1 MFWKRKKEVKYYF
14 LEELKVGMGVSV
26 LSLSKIYQEAI
37 YLDRKT
43 YKNDKDEIGKGII
56 VAIGLEDA
64 KSRGLKASEVVIVTN
79 PYDMT
84 DEKITEDPIEYEWDE
99 WIKIIDN

>member
-1 MFWKRKKEVKYYF
+1 MR
-14 LEELKVGMGVSV
+14 VSA

-43 YKNDKDEIGKGII
+43 YKNDRNEIEKGII
-56 VAIGLEDA
+56 VAIGMENA
-64 KSRGLKASEVVIVTN
+64 KSRGLKANEIVIISN
-79 PYDMT
+79 LYAMT
-84 DEKITEDPIEYEWDE
+84 DKTITEDSVEYDWDE

>member
-1 MFWKRKKEVKYYF
+1 MWGLR
-14 LEELKVGMGVSV
+14 VSV
-26 LSLSKIYQEAI
+26 LNLSKICQEAI

-43 YKNDKDEIGKGII
+43 YKHDKDEIRKGII
-56 VAIGLEDA
+56 VAIGVENA
-64 KSRGLKASEVVIVTN
+64 KRRGLKTSEVVIGSN

-84 DEKITEDPIEYEWDE
+84 DETITEDPIEYDWDE